1 MAVSQGLESAMA
13 EIYKKLLG
21 SVCGLT
27 ERVFFFF
34 LLLTEVVRIAAG
46 AGIFDRGDN
55 YVAGAGV
62 VLPTAIVGDLDLA
75 AAESLPGGG
84 EGDDF
89 IRVLDRLF
97 S

>member
-34 LLLTEVVRIAAG
+34 LLLTEVV
-46 AGIFDRGDN
+46 
-55 YVAGAGV
+55 
-62 VLPTAIVGDLDLA
+62 
-75 AAESLPGGG
+75 
-84 EGDDF
+84 
-89 IRVLDRLF
+89 
-97 S
+97 